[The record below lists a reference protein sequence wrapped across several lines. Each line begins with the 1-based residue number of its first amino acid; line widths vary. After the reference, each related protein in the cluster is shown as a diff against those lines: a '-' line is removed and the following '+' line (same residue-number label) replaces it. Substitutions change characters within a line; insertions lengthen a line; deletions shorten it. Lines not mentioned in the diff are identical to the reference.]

1 LSAANEGSQPEKEI
15 ELKLTRKVVLAAIFA
30 LTMFVPS
37 FQPVTKADP
46 TTTVVTLTTNAIDI
60 FLMIDGT
67 EDGYKPR
74 LPPPPPPPP
83 KK

>member
-15 ELKLTRKVVLAAIFA
+15 EMKLTKKVVLAAMFA

-46 TTTVVTLTTNAIDI
+46 TTTVVTMTVNACNM
-60 FLMIDGT
+60 FLMIDSIPT
-67 EDGYKPR
+67 
-74 LPPPPPPPP
+74 PPPPPP
-83 KK
+83 KKK

>member
-15 ELKLTRKVVLAAIFA
+15 EMKLTKKVFLAAMLA

-37 FQPVTKADP
+37 FQRMAKADP
-46 TTTVVTLTTNAIDI
+46 TTTVITLTVDAFNS
-60 FLMIDGT
+60 FLTFDGLQN
-67 EDGYKPR
+67 GYPPR
-74 LPPPPPPPP
+74 LPDPPPPP